1 MARVDTADMLSVTEA
16 AKLGLSRL
24 IRDAEAG
31 QEHVLLRNNQPVAA
45 VVSISR
51 LDEWESL
58 EDDLLDV
65 ALAAARALTTGDERH
80 SLDDVLARFG
90 YTREQLRA
98 LDD

>member
-45 VVSISR
+45 V
-51 LDEWESL
+51 